1 MKRHSNKGYEM
12 ERSRIALR
20 MDYLFYLGSE
30 SASHRRTMIRYI
42 TPGQMECLELIAK
55 QIVEGQIPILDR
67 DSNYFGRHG
76 RLLRT
81 LKSGWV
87 SLARKKRL
95 LLMWHAL
102 IPRLLRSY
110 YIGYAIRNELRAPED

>member
-55 QIVEGQIPILDR
+55 QIVEGQILILDR
-67 DSNYFGRHG
+67 DSNY
-76 RLLRT
+76 LVVT
-81 LKSGWV
+81 DVYSG
-87 SLARKKRL
+87 L
-95 LLMWHAL
+95 
-102 IPRLLRSY
+102 
-110 YIGYAIRNELRAPED
+110 